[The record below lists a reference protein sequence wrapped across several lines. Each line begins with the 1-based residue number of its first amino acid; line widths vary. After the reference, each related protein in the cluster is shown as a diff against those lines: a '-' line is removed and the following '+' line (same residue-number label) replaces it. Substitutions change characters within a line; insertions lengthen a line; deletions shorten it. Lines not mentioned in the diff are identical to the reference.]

1 MPTYDYVCKE
11 CGHRFELFQQMTA
24 NVKRKCPE
32 CGKKTLERLIGSG
45 GGVIFKGDGFY
56 ENDYKKKK

>member
-1 MPTYDYVCKE
+1 MPTYDYICKE